1 MATILQLQLSRGN
14 DTQRLTLTQ
23 WVHSVRLIG
32 LLFNSSSFSASST
45 YLVRAKRE
53 GSSWLSR
60 LKRRRAK
67 REVSQQKKTANKRG
81 NCRSQSSEN
90 CERVGCGRSV
100 VKYLQ

>member
-1 MATILQLQLSRGN
+1 MATIPQLQLSRGN

-23 WVHSVRLIG
+23 WDHGVHLIG
-32 LLFNSSSFSASST
+32 LLFHFPSFSASST

-60 LKRRRAK
+60 PKRRRSK
-67 REVSQQKKTANKRG
+67 GEESPQKKTVNKRDD
-81 NCRSQSSEN
+81 CRSQSAEN
-90 CERVGCGRSV
+90 CERVGCGRSI